1 MKDPAV
7 ITALNHLGSF
17 KKHFVMCLNKKKIK
31 KKSFSSKRKILVTPE
46 FSNELN

>member
-1 MKDPAV
+1 MKDLAV

-17 KKHFVMCLNKKKIK
+17 KKHFVMCLKLKKKALP
-31 KKSFSSKRKILVTPE
+31 SKREILVTPE

>member
-17 KKHFVMCLNKKKIK
+17 KKHFVMCLKLKKKAL
-31 KKSFSSKRKILVTPE
+31 SSEREILVTPE